1 MKVAMTFDE
10 SKVNATGY
18 QMADIYE
25 TIKSEFTKR
34 GLRCTSEDRVL
45 SFEDTGHEDD
55 YAYMWNVIMSLLK
68 SDWFVACAS
77 SCVFYDDDDTEEDV
91 LCQAAEIRQMLA

>member
-10 SKVNATGY
+10 SKVNAIGY

-55 YAYMWNVIMSLLK
+55 YAYMWKGVCRYRPLYEGK
-68 SDWFVACAS
+68 RV
-77 SCVFYDDDDTEEDV
+77 
-91 LCQAAEIRQMLA
+91 

>member
-1 MKVAMTFDE
+1 MKVTMTFDE
-10 SKVNATGY
+10 SKVKADGY
-18 QMADIYE
+18 QMADICE

-34 GLRCTSEDRVL
+34 GLRCASEDEVL
-45 SFEDTGHEDD
+45 AFEDTGHEDD

-91 LCQAAEIRQMLA
+91 LCQAWKVRRDLA